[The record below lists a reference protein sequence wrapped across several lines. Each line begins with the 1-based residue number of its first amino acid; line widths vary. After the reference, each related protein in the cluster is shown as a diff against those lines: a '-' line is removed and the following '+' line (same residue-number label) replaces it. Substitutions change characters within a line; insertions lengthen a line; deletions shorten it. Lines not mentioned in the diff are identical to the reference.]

1 MKKKCSLKLVIYE
14 LRNINGNFMT
24 HFFGIIFPNLMSLL
38 LVKAIGGQA
47 PEEMRGEVA
56 TSIMLTMSLVI
67 PLAIMLL
74 GYGALYSNE
83 VEKGIPLR
91 MGLFGYGGKTEI
103 TAKIL
108 AHLIFMTL
116 ALLVFGIFHVAV
128 MGIIKP
134 AFSSVLCL
142 LVSLYLMGVI
152 FLIIA
157 HAVASIFQKFSL
169 TFGLTM
175 FIYFIIM
182 ILTGMMGVK
191 TEQLPEVLQKVAKT
205 LPMTYVSNDFID
217 FWQGGSYN
225 FMPFIQSFIFF
236 GAVAGIILMASFYK
250 NKRTN
255 R

>member
-24 HFFGIIFPNLMSLL
+24 HFFGIVFPNLMSLL
-38 LVKAIGGQA
+38 LVKAIGSQA
-47 PEEMRGEVA
+47 PEEMRGDVA

-74 GYGALYSNE
+74 GYGAIYSNE

-103 TAKIL
+103 MAKIL

-134 AFSSVLCL
+134 AFSSILYL
-142 LVSLYLMGVI
+142 LVSLYLMGV
-152 FLIIA
+152 
-157 HAVASIFQKFSL
+157 
-169 TFGLTM
+169 
-175 FIYFIIM
+175 
-182 ILTGMMGVK
+182 K
-191 TEQLPEVLQKVAKT
+191 TKQLPEVLQKVAKT

-217 FWQGGSYN
+217 FWKGGSYN

-236 GAVAGIILMASFYK
+236 GAAAGIILMASFYK

>member
-24 HFFGIIFPNLMSLL
+24 HFFGIVFPNLMSLL
-38 LVKAIGGQA
+38 LVKAIGSQA

-74 GYGALYSNE
+74 GYGAIYSNE

-103 TAKIL
+103 MAKIL

-134 AFSSVLCL
+134 AFSSILCL
-142 LVSLYLMGVI
+142 LVSLYLMGV
-152 FLIIA
+152 
-157 HAVASIFQKFSL
+157 
-169 TFGLTM
+169 
-175 FIYFIIM
+175 
-182 ILTGMMGVK
+182 K
-191 TEQLPEVLQKVAKT
+191 TKQLPEVLQKVAKT

-217 FWQGGSYN
+217 FWKGGSYN

-236 GAVAGIILMASFYK
+236 GAAAGIILMASFYK

>member
-24 HFFGIIFPNLMSLL
+24 HFFGIVFPNLMSLL
-38 LVKAIGGQA
+38 LVKAIGSQA

-56 TSIMLTMSLVI
+56 TSIMLTMLLVI

-74 GYGALYSNE
+74 GYGAIYSNE

-91 MGLFGYGGKTEI
+91 MELFGYGGKTEI

-142 LVSLYLMGVI
+142 LVSLYLMGV
-152 FLIIA
+152 
-157 HAVASIFQKFSL
+157 
-169 TFGLTM
+169 
-175 FIYFIIM
+175 
-182 ILTGMMGVK
+182 K
-191 TEQLPEVLQKVAKT
+191 TKQLPEVLQKVAKT

-217 FWQGGSYN
+217 FWKGGSYN

-236 GAVAGIILMASFYK
+236 GVAAGIILMASFYK